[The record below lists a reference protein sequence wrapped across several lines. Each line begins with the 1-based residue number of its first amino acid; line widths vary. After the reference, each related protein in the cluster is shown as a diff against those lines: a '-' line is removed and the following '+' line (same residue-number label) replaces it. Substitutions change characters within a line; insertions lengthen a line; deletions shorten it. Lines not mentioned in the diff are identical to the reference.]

1 MFEQSY
7 LLPWEN
13 VKLEP
18 SVWMT
23 STKVASLGS
32 RRRLRG
38 LPEKK
43 GSAGSRP
50 IKYEIKRIDTK
61 ITPEVNQFKS
71 KQERRNIQTLKKK
84 NSVSNEIYIHA
95 YLWFYQSSL
104 RSVLLDQPPV
114 HRGCV
119 RWHGRPRAWR
129 GRGLVYTSA
138 MQPVRRQPRIRYLPP
153 VHRAI

>member
-32 RRRLRG
+32 RRRSRG
-38 LPEKK
+38 SPEKK

-61 ITPEVNQFKS
+61 ITREVKQFKS
-71 KQERRNIQTLKKK
+71 KQERRNIQTLKKQ
-84 NSVSNEIYIHA
+84 NSVSNEIYLHA
-95 YLWFYQSSL
+95 YL
-104 RSVLLDQPPV
+104 
-114 HRGCV
+114 
-119 RWHGRPRAWR
+119 
-129 GRGLVYTSA
+129 
-138 MQPVRRQPRIRYLPP
+138 
-153 VHRAI
+153 